1 MTSARKNIMLG
12 TAGHVDHGKT
22 ALVKL
27 LTGCDTDRL
36 AAEKERGLTIEL
48 GFAPCR
54 MRDER
59 IVGIVDVP
67 GHVDFIRNMV
77 AGAHGIDVVILVVAA
92 DDGVMPQTREH
103 LDILTLMGIRRGIV
117 ALTKIDLVD
126 ADLRRIAEEDVRAFV
141 RGTFLED
148 APICGISNVTGE
160 GFEGFFAA
168 LDQAVA
174 ACEPHPS
181 AGLFRLWIER
191 AFAIRGFGTV
201 LSGVPTSGEVHL
213 EDRLTILPGGLEAR
227 VRRLEVYGEE
237 TETARAGECVAINLA
252 GVESEIIETGMV
264 ACAGDAFEPVTVVE
278 ADLGVLPHVPHPL
291 KDYLEVHLHIG
302 TARATARIAILD
314 DKTVPPG
321 ERPVGL
327 AGRRGGRMVQLRL
340 DRPLAVAPGDRFVVR
355 AGMAGLA
362 DGRITTLGG
371 GRILGTS
378 NHRLRRNR
386 PDVLQALADRRD
398 ALDDPAAW
406 CAVCL
411 KESGDALDSGDLA
424 RRALAPVE
432 EVRPIVER
440 LRGEGAVVAASG
452 ARFVH
457 RDVVN
462 AAAGRLR
469 EALEAF
475 HSANPRRA
483 GVAPA
488 DLVQEV
494 GVAPAVFELALERLV
509 AEGAAVRSGEVVA
522 LAGRGPRLSS
532 QDEAL
537 SGRVE
542 LVLREGGLAPPGPAE
557 IAEAL
562 GAPPERVAAMI
573 RLLADEGHVVPL
585 NEKVVMHREAVESAR
600 RAVLA
605 LFARKAGFETTEFR
619 DALGVSRKFAVP
631 LLDYFDTVRLT
642 VRTGSRRTPGAEARR
657 ALEEKQKGGS

>member
-1 MTSARKNIMLG
+1 MTSARKNILLG

-92 DDGVMPQTREH
+92 DDGIMPQTREH
-103 LDILTLMGIRRGIV
+103 LNILTLMGVRRGIV

-126 ADLRRIAEEDVRAFV
+126 ADLRRIVEEDVRAFV
-141 RGTFLED
+141 GGTFLEG

-174 ACEPHPS
+174 ACEPHQS
-181 AGLFRLWIER
+181 TGLFRLWIER
-191 AFAIRGFGTV
+191 AFAIRGYGTV
-201 LSGVPTSGEVHL
+201 LSGVPTSGEVRL
-213 EDRLTILPGGLEAR
+213 GDRLVISPGGLTGR

-237 TETARAGECVAINLA
+237 TDVARAGECVAVNLA
-252 GVESEIIETGMV
+252 GVETETLETGML
-264 ACAGDAFEPVTVVE
+264 ACAGDAFEPVTVAE
-278 ADLGVLPHVPHPL
+278 AELSVLPHVPHTM
-291 KDYLEVHLHIG
+291 KDYLEVHLYIG
-302 TARATARIAILD
+302 TARATARVAILD
-314 DKTVPPG
+314 DKAVPPG
-321 ERPVGL
+321 ER
-327 AGRRGGRMVQLRL
+327 RMVQLRL
-340 DRPLAVAPGDRFVVR
+340 DRPLALAPGDRFVVR
-355 AGMAGLA
+355 AGMADLA
-362 DGRITTLGG
+362 DGRVTTLGG

-378 NHRLRRNR
+378 NRRLRRNR
-386 PDVLQALADRRD
+386 PEVLQALADRRN

-406 CAVCL
+406 CALCL
-411 KESGDALDSGDLA
+411 KESGEAIDTGVLA
-424 RRALAPVE
+424 RRALAPE
-432 EVRPIVER
+432 EQVRPLVER
-440 LRGEGAVVAASG
+440 LCGEGTVVAVG
-452 ARFVH
+452 TRFVH
-457 RDVVN
+457 RDVVD

-475 HSANPRRA
+475 HLANSRRA

-488 DLVQEV
+488 DLLKEV
-494 GVAPAVFELALERLV
+494 GLSPAVFDQALERLV
-509 AEGAAVRSGEVVA
+509 AEKAAVRSGAVIA
-522 LAGRGPRLSS
+522 LVGRGSRVSAED
-532 QDEAL
+532 QAL
-537 SGRVE
+537 SDRIKA
-542 LVLREGGLAPPGPAE
+542 LLREGGLAPAGPTE
-557 IAEAL
+557 MVEAL
-562 GAPPERVAAMI
+562 HAPADRVAAML
-573 RLLADEGHVVPL
+573 RLLADEGRVIQL
-585 NEKVVMHREAVESAR
+585 NDKVVMHRDAVDVAR
-600 RAVLA
+600 RAVLD
-605 LFARKAGFETTEFR
+605 LFARKPGFETTEFR

-642 VRTGSRRTPGAEARR
+642 VRRGSRRTPGAEARR
-657 ALEEKQKGGS
+657 ALAENPKGG

>member
-1 MTSARKNIMLG
+1 MTSARKNILLG

-36 AAEKERGLTIEL
+36 AVEKERGLTIEL

-126 ADLRRIAEEDVRAFV
+126 VELRRVAEEDVREFV
-141 RGTFLED
+141 RGTFLER

-168 LDQAVA
+168 LDAAVA
-174 ACEPHPS
+174 ACEPHQS
-181 AGLFRLWIER
+181 TGLFRLWIER

-213 EDRLTILPGGLEAR
+213 EDRLTILPGGLESR

-237 TETARAGECVAINLA
+237 TDVARAGECVAVNVA
-252 GVESEIIETGMV
+252 GIETEVVETGTV
-264 ACAGDAFEPVTVVE
+264 ACAGDAFQPVTVAE
-278 ADLGVLPHVPHPL
+278 AELRVLPNVPHAL

-302 TARATARIAILD
+302 TARATARVAILD

-321 ERPVGL
+321 ER
-327 AGRRGGRMVQLRL
+327 RMVQLRL
-340 DRPLAVAPGDRFVVR
+340 DRPLAIAPGDRFVVR

-411 KESGDALDSGDLA
+411 KEFGDALDLAVLA

-432 EVRPIVER
+432 QVRPIIER
-440 LRGEGAVVAASG
+440 LSGEGIVVAASG
-452 ARFVH
+452 EQFVH

-483 GVAPA
+483 GIAPA
-488 DLVQEV
+488 DLLAEV
-494 GVAPAVFELALERLV
+494 GLAPAVFELALDRLV
-509 AEGAAVRSGEVVA
+509 AEKAAVRSAAVVA
-522 LAGRGPRLSS
+522 LAGRGPRVSPED
-532 QDEAL
+532 QAL
-537 SGRVE
+537 CERVE
-542 LVLREGGLAPPGPAE
+542 RTLQEGGLAPPGSVE
-557 IAEAL
+557 MAEAL
-562 GAPPERVAAMI
+562 HAPADRVAAMI
-573 RLLADEGHVVPL
+573 RLLADEGRAVQL
-585 NEKVVMHREAVESAR
+585 NDKVVMHREAVEAAR
-600 RAVLA
+600 QTVLG
-605 LFARKAGFETTEFR
+605 LFAKKAGFETTAFR

-657 ALEEKQKGGS
+657 ALEGKQEGS

>member
-126 ADLRRIAEEDVRAFV
+126 ADLRRMVEEDVRAFV
-141 RGTFLED
+141 RGTFLER

-181 AGLFRLWIER
+181 TGLFRLWIER

-237 TETARAGECVAINLA
+237 TDVARAGECVAVNLA

-264 ACAGDAFEPVTVVE
+264 ACAGDAFEPVTVAE
-278 ADLGVLPHVPHPL
+278 AELRILPYVPHAM
-291 KDYLEVHLHIG
+291 KDYLEVHLHVG
-302 TARATARIAILD
+302 TARATARVAILD
-314 DKTVPPG
+314 AKSITPG
-321 ERPVGL
+321 ER
-327 AGRRGGRMVQLRL
+327 RMVQLRL

-378 NHRLRRNR
+378 NRRLRRNR
-386 PDVLQALADRRD
+386 PEVLQALADRRE

-406 CAVCL
+406 CALHL
-411 KESGDALDSGDLA
+411 KESGDALGLEGLA

-457 RDVVN
+457 RDVVDS
-462 AAAGRLR
+462 AAGRLR

-483 GVAPA
+483 GIAPA
-488 DLVQEV
+488 DLLQEV
-494 GVAPAVFELALERLV
+494 GVAPAVFDLALERLV

-522 LAGRGPRLSS
+522 LAGRGPRLSP

-542 LVLREGGLAPPGPAE
+542 LVLREGGLAPPGLAE

-573 RLLADEGHVVPL
+573 RLLADEGRVVQL
-585 NEKVVMHREAVESAR
+585 NDKVVMHREAVEAAR

-605 LFARKAGFETTEFR
+605 LFARKASFETTEFR

-642 VRTGSRRTPGAEARR
+642 VRTGSRRMPGAEARR
-657 ALEEKQKGGS
+657 ALEGKQEGS

>member
-1 MTSARKNIMLG
+1 MTTARKNILLG

-36 AAEKERGLTIEL
+36 TAEKDRGLTIEL

-77 AGAHGIDVVILVVAA
+77 AGAHGIDVVLLVVAA
-92 DDGVMPQTREH
+92 DDSIMPQTREH
-103 LDILTLMGIRRGIV
+103 LDILTLMGVRHGIV

-126 ADLRRIAEEDVRAFV
+126 ADLRRIVEEDVRTFV
-141 RGTFLED
+141 GGTFLEG
-148 APICGISNVTGE
+148 APICGISNVTGD

-181 AGLFRLWIER
+181 TGLFRLWIER
-191 AFAIRGFGTV
+191 AFAIRGYGTV

-213 EDRLTILPGGLEAR
+213 GDRLAILPGGLTGR
-227 VRRLEVYGEE
+227 VRHLEVYGEE
-237 TETARAGECVAINLA
+237 TETARAGECVAVNLA
-252 GVESEIIETGMV
+252 GVETEKIETGMA
-264 ACAGDAFEPVTVVE
+264 ACAGDAFEPVTVAE
-278 ADLGVLPHVPHPL
+278 AELSVLPHVPHAM

-314 DKTVPPG
+314 DKAVPPG
-321 ERPVGL
+321 ER
-327 AGRRGGRMVQLRL
+327 RMVQLRL
-340 DRPLAVAPGDRFVVR
+340 DRPLALAPGDRFVVR

-362 DGRITTLGG
+362 DGRVTTLGG

-378 NHRLRRNR
+378 NRRLRRNR
-386 PDVLQALADRRD
+386 PEVLQALADRLD

-406 CAVCL
+406 CTLCL
-411 KESGDALDSGDLA
+411 KESGEALDPGALA
-424 RRALAPVE
+424 RRALAPE
-432 EVRPIVER
+432 EQVRPILER
-440 LRGEGAVVAASG
+440 LCGEGAVVAVG
-452 ARFVH
+452 ERFVH
-457 RDVVN
+457 RDVVD

-469 EALEAF
+469 GALEAF
-475 HSANPRRA
+475 HLANPRRA

-488 DLVQEV
+488 DLLKEV
-494 GVAPAVFELALERLV
+494 GLSPAVFDQALERLV
-509 AEGAAVRSGEVVA
+509 AEKAAVRSVAVIA
-522 LAGRGPRLSS
+522 LAGRGSRVSAEDQALS
-532 QDEAL
+532 DRIEAL
-537 SGRVE
+537 
-542 LVLREGGLAPPGPAE
+542 LREGGLAPAGPTE
-557 IAEAL
+557 MVEAL
-562 GAPPERVAAMI
+562 HAPADRVAAML
-573 RLLADEGHVVPL
+573 RLLADEGRVVQL
-585 NEKVVMHREAVESAR
+585 NDKVVMYRDAVEAAR
-600 RAVLA
+600 RAVLD
-605 LFARKAGFETTEFR
+605 LFARKRGFETTEFR

-657 ALEEKQKGGS
+657 ALAEKPKGG